1 MVYFTFTFTTI
12 PILLQLKK
20 KIGLITWFPT
30 DSPRFFKLGVG
41 ECSEREM
48 IFEILSFSLVGIN
61 VNYLLSE
68 MMFNNAELLQ
78 AQRPHFNTME
88 LC

>member
-1 MVYFTFTFTTI
+1 
-12 PILLQLKK
+12 
-20 KIGLITWFPT
+20 
-30 DSPRFFKLGVG
+30 
-41 ECSEREM
+41 M

>member
-1 MVYFTFTFTTI
+1 
-12 PILLQLKK
+12 
-20 KIGLITWFPT
+20 
-30 DSPRFFKLGVG
+30 
-41 ECSEREM
+41 M
-48 IFEILSFSLVGIN
+48 IFKILSFSLIGIN

-68 MMFNNAELLQ
+68 MMSNNAELLQ

>member
-1 MVYFTFTFTTI
+1 
-12 PILLQLKK
+12 
-20 KIGLITWFPT
+20 
-30 DSPRFFKLGVG
+30 
-41 ECSEREM
+41 M
-48 IFEILSFSLVGIN
+48 IFKILSFSLIGIN

-68 MMFNNAELLQ
+68 LMFNNAELLQ